1 MAQNYVDVV
10 NDRGTWDNPDRITID
25 IVERELFSK
34 YPFDWGKMNRCF
46 RTTKRNVCYELLLE
60 TIKNSADTIDSL
72 RESRIEFVR
81 LDSGPFRE
89 KTAQERVR
97 RRTPNPNRRR
107 RKLQHGTIL
116 FSSKG
121 SGTSCVNRKSYSYR
135 LPSQS
140 AP

>member
-1 MAQNYVDVV
+1 VEYLKAVLSLISDFLEACKNYHKGKDSSYVAQNYVDVV
-10 NDRGTWDNPDRITID
+10 NDRRTWDNPDRITID

-46 RTTKRNVCYELLLE
+46 RITKRNVCYELLLE
-60 TIKNSADTIDSL
+60 TIKNSADTIDSQ

-81 LDSGPFRE
+81 LDS
-89 KTAQERVR
+89 
-97 RRTPNPNRRR
+97 
-107 RKLQHGTIL
+107 TIL
-116 FSSKG
+116 FSIKG
-121 SGTSCVNRKSYSYR
+121 SGTSCVLRKSYSYR